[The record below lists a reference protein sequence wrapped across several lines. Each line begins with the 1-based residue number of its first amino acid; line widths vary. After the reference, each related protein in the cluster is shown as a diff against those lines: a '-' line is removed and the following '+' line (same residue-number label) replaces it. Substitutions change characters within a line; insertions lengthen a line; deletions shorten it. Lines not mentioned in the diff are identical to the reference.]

1 MRVGA
6 SLQRFS
12 CIDAQAEQLTGF
24 DQRYEQVQPGGYS
37 GSFLAAESATT
48 GVFVERTD
56 RALHQEGAGPA
67 GAVSAVVLAEEPPT
81 GSRANGQDFRA
92 GDVLLVGPGG
102 SYDAITGAGAAPAVF
117 SLAIDGQTTLPIA
130 PLANRHA
137 GRVHR
142 VADDAISQRFRRL
155 TRHVV
160 TSWNPE
166 SDSVDVPE
174 AAVQV
179 VMLDL
184 LVAARVGGDAARSSL
199 DLFRRARADIVAD
212 LTVSRPIGEIATGL
226 GVSRRTLEHAFDECV
241 NMGPGR
247 FRKLLRLNHARRL
260 LTEGSSTVT
269 DAAMASGL
277 PHLGRFAAD
286 YRTHFGELPS
296 DTCRLPRIR

>member
-6 SLQRFS
+6 SLERFT

-24 DQRYEQVQPGGYS
+24 DQRYEQVQPGDYS
-37 GSFLAAESATT
+37 GSFLAAESAEV

-56 RALHQEGAGPA
+56 RALHQEGAGPS
-67 GAVSAVVLAEEPPT
+67 GAVSAVVLAEAPPT
-81 GSRANGQDFRA
+81 GARANGQDFRA

-117 SLAIDGQTTLPIA
+117 SLSIDGRTTLPIA

-137 GRVHR
+137 GSVRR
-142 VADDAISQRFRRL
+142 VADPVISDRFRQL

-160 TSWNPE
+160 TSWEAAPG
-166 SDSVDVPE
+166 SVDVPD

-179 VMLDL
+179 LMLDL
-184 LVAARVGGDAARSSL
+184 LTAARVGSEARRSSL
-199 DLFRRARADIVAD
+199 ELFRRARADMVAD
-212 LTVSRPIGEIATGL
+212 LTLSRPVNEIAAGL

-241 NMGPGR
+241 DMGPGR

-269 DAAMASGL
+269 QAAMASGL

-296 DTCRLPRIR
+296 NTGHPSRIR